1 MYQDT
6 RLVSSFDD
14 LEGMIAELKTPW
26 KTMEEDMNQAL
37 IIISRHAKTEFD
49 LGLVTIHL
57 NTDEDTELEFPDWQN
72 EIEKHFVNQYGLNDG
87 KLIFNKVLMR
97 LFQMSRGTEQQLH

>member
-6 RLVSSFDD
+6 KLINSFDD

-37 IIISRHAKTEFD
+37 IIITKHAKTEFD

-57 NTDEDTELEFPDWQN
+57 NDNDDAEAEFPQWQN
-72 EIEKHFVNQYGLNDG
+72 EIESHFINQYGLKDG

-97 LFQMSRGTEQQLH
+97 LFQLSKGTEQQLH